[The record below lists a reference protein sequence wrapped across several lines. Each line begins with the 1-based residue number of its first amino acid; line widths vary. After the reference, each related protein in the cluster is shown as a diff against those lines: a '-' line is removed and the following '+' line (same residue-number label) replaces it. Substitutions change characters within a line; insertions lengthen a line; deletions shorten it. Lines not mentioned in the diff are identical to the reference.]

1 MANRG
6 AMKNLA
12 DYLALIAATLWVGG
26 LWAIGY
32 LVVPILFSHLGDKQ
46 LAGIMAGRLFSAI
59 AYVGLVCGAYLLL
72 LRFARCGGTTL
83 KQAFFWVLVLMLA
96 LTLAQLFGIQPLMQA
111 LKAQALP
118 LDVMHSVFRDRFAAW
133 HGVSSVAY
141 LLQSLLGL
149 ALLRL
154 ASFR

>member
-1 MANRG
+1 MRTF
-6 AMKNLA
+6 A

-32 LVVPILFSHLGDKQ
+32 LAVPLLFSHLGDKQ
-46 LAGIMAGRLFSAI
+46 LAGMMAGRLFSALG
-59 AYVGLVCGAYLLL
+59 YVGLISGIYLLL
-72 LRFARCGGTTL
+72 LRFARCGGSAV
-83 KQAFFWVLVLMLA
+83 KQAFFWVLVTMLA
-96 LTLAQLFGIQPLMQA
+96 LTLAQLFGIQPLMNA

-133 HGVSSVAY
+133 HGISSIAY

-154 ASFR
+154 ANSR